1 MIAEECKIHYVL
13 IKGFNRFMYDHILQN
28 NTIRYCLEAFNTA
41 ETLKNHVNDCFKVN
55 GKVNGRHLA

>member
-1 MIAEECKIHYVL
+1 
-13 IKGFNRFMYDHILQN
+13 MYDHILQN

-55 GKVNGRHLA
+55 GKQMIKMPKKKKMLDSKIMKRN